1 MNFIDVKK
9 VHFRKTNE
17 LIDNLNYL
25 NVEPISSCEVECDI
39 NFEDIINREL
49 QTESK
54 RNPGLEAIWKEEIN
68 RCKNSQE
75 LLNLNGIPSQ
85 ERTNIPIFETE
96 SYHLERLYQGL
107 SALNIT
113 FDGTQSSNSSQ
124 LSLDSNSSKS
134 KKIDFAKMIVQC
146 IRDNE
151 DSDDCDSDSFIS
163 NEMSQRLEQVLT
175 ESQKSRSKTRYKSKN
190 INLRPTHESSSTEED
205 DSDETII
212 DETEFNERV
221 YSYVDAGTQ
230 TELKDNLEDS
240 IDSLL
245 SYVDSNDNNNGDDEI
260 EEVLCDCESDE
271 CCDQCCDQRSDQ
283 CECDCD
289 KCEFEKC
296 KRIPQ
301 LDGAYDEDDDE
312 SDVSYKYKGDSN
324 DSDFEIY
331 RECKKKSP
339 KKTTRKRAPK
349 SRNSNADKKKK
360 SAVNI
365 DSDSSDMEF
374 TNDSS
379 SFSISKPGPASKKKS
394 FISAIDSSPSISIT
408 SLDQNDNGF
417 EQSSSKRTKN
427 SDRLSSKLYQKF
439 SSKKTKKR
447 RITSPIHMSFSEAS
461 DSDKSEQESSLN
473 FLSIAGLSSMT
484 SYSNSS
490 LKTTSKKSKTKQNF
504 GDNRSERSSTPCLSH
519 ESDEEIVP
527 TTRPRTKSS
536 KPGPKSSKAKPGP
549 LSSKTSVSKPGPK
562 SSKTSNPKPGPK
574 SSKTTSVAKLGPKS
588 SKNRHSVSSESDLFS
603 DNAMTRSR
611 RSTLRN
617 VSYGENE
624 DKFSTSVSSIWSEV
638 NKTKPT
644 SAKPKAKTTPQPK
657 SGINHF
663 F

>member
-75 LLNLNGIPSQ
+75 LLNLNGILSQ
-85 ERTNIPIFETE
+85 ERNNIPIFETE

-107 SALNIT
+107 SELNIT
-113 FDGTQSSNSSQ
+113 FDDTQNSNSSQ

-151 DSDDCDSDSFIS
+151 DSDDCDSDSSIS
-163 NEMSQRLEQVLT
+163 NEMSQQLEQVLT
-175 ESQKSRSKTRYKSKN
+175 ESQKSRSKTRSKN
-190 INLRPTHESSSTEED
+190 INLRPTHETSSTEED
-205 DSDETII
+205 DSDSTII

-230 TELKDNLEDS
+230 TELRNNLEDS
-240 IDSLL
+240 IDSLS
-245 SYVDSNDNNNGDDEI
+245 SYVDSNDNNNGDEEI
-260 EEVLCDCESDE
+260 EEVLCDCEADE
-271 CCDQCCDQRSDQ
+271 CCDHCCDQPSDQ
-283 CECDCD
+283 CECNCD

-301 LDGAYDEDDDE
+301 LDGANDEDDDE
-312 SDVSYKYKGDSN
+312 SDVNYKHKNDSN
-324 DSDFEIY
+324 DSDFEISKE
-331 RECKKKSP
+331 RKKNSP

-349 SRNSNADKKKK
+349 SRNSNANKKMK
-360 SAVNI
+360 SVVNL
-365 DSDSSDMEF
+365 DSDSSGMEF

-379 SFSISKPGPASKKKS
+379 SFTISKPGPASKKK

-417 EQSSSKRTKN
+417 EQSSSKRTKK
-427 SDRLSSKLYQKF
+427 SDRLSSKLYQKL
-439 SSKKTKKR
+439 SSNKTKKR
-447 RITSPIHMSFSEAS
+447 RTTSPIHMSFSEAS

-473 FLSIAGLSSMT
+473 FLRIAGLSSMT

-504 GDNRSERSSTPCLSH
+504 DDNRSERSSTPYLSH

-527 TTRPRTKSS
+527 ISRPGPKSS
-536 KPGPKSSKAKPGP
+536 KPGPKSSKAK
-549 LSSKTSVSKPGPK
+549 SSKTSYVSKPDPK
-562 SSKTSNPKPGPK
+562 SSETSNPKPGPK
-574 SSKTTSVAKLGPKS
+574 SSKTTNGAKLGPKS
-588 SKNRHSVSSESDLFS
+588 SKMRHSISSQSDLFS
-603 DNAMTRSR
+603 DNAITRSR
-611 RSTLRN
+611 RSKIRN

-644 SAKPKAKTTPQPK
+644 SAIPKTKTTPQPK
-657 SGINHF
+657 SGINEF